1 MSDANLLLEKDA
13 AVATIT
19 FNNPK
24 ALNALT
30 EETFTG
36 MESLLD
42 ELEKDAEIR
51 VIILTGAGDKAFIAG
66 GDISHLASLDAEG
79 ARQFAL
85 LAQRVIDRIET
96 FPKPVI
102 AAVNGYCLGGG
113 NELAMGCDLRI
124 AADSAKFGQPEVKL
138 GIIPGFA
145 GTQRL
150 SRLVGKGRAK
160 EMIYTGEMIDAA
172 EAYRI
177 GLVGRRDRSRVGD
190 VGPTG
195 ARIDGRRQGQR
206 SRCSVDDI
214 AHRPHPGTRD
224 IRTLARGV
232 RYIGHTRRQKVG
244 DRNAGGIV
252 RAGIGYGDR
261 VGDGTTGSIGR
272 HAVGLRNGQ
281 VGGQRR
287 RVGVGGALV
296 AGIRVA
302 DRCRDRGGVRMAR
315 PGTHDGRSPGG
326 TRRGV
331 DPGDWPRGCSR
342 TSRSV
347 ASGCASARA
356 NRGSSRWESSSPC
369 SWSCPPACSWPGC

>member
-42 ELEKDAEIR
+42 ELENDAEIR

-172 EAYRI
+172 EACRI
-177 GLVGRRDRSRVGD
+177 GLVNRVVAKDRLIKE
-190 VGPTG
+190 
-195 ARIDGRRQGQR
+195 AK
-206 SRCSVDDI
+206 
-214 AHRPHPGTRD
+214 A
-224 IRTLARGV
+224 LAM
-232 RYIGHTRRQKVG
+232 KMC
-244 DRNAGGIV
+244 DK
-252 RAGIGYGDR
+252 
-261 VGDGTTGSIGR
+261 S
-272 HAVGLRNGQ
+272 
-281 VGGQRR
+281 
-287 RVGVGGALV
+287 
-296 AGIRVA
+296 
-302 DRCRDRGGVRMAR
+302 
-315 PGTHDGRSPGG
+315 
-326 TRRGV
+326 
-331 DPGDWPRGCSR
+331 
-342 TSRSV
+342 
-347 ASGCASARA
+347 ASAIRLSKEAIDNGLEMDFARA
-356 NRGSSRWESSSPC
+356 ARYEADLFGLSFTTTDCKEGISAFLEKR
-369 SWSCPPACSWPGC
+369 PAKF

>member
-1 MSDANLLLEKDA
+1 MSNSNLLLEKDA
-13 AVATIT
+13 VVATIT

-30 EETFTG
+30 EETFIG

-42 ELEKDAEIR
+42 ELENDAEIR

-172 EAYRI
+172 EACRI
-177 GLVGRRDRSRVGD
+177 GLVNRVVAKDRLIKE
-190 VGPTG
+190 
-195 ARIDGRRQGQR
+195 AK
-206 SRCSVDDI
+206 
-214 AHRPHPGTRD
+214 A
-224 IRTLARGV
+224 LAM
-232 RYIGHTRRQKVG
+232 KMC
-244 DRNAGGIV
+244 DK
-252 RAGIGYGDR
+252 
-261 VGDGTTGSIGR
+261 S
-272 HAVGLRNGQ
+272 
-281 VGGQRR
+281 
-287 RVGVGGALV
+287 
-296 AGIRVA
+296 
-302 DRCRDRGGVRMAR
+302 
-315 PGTHDGRSPGG
+315 
-326 TRRGV
+326 
-331 DPGDWPRGCSR
+331 
-342 TSRSV
+342 
-347 ASGCASARA
+347 ASAIRLSKEAIDNGLEMDFARA
-356 NRGSSRWESSSPC
+356 ARYEADLFGLSFTTADCKEGISAFLEKR
-369 SWSCPPACSWPGC
+369 PAKF

>member
-13 AVATIT
+13 AIATIT

-30 EETFTG
+30 EETFSG

-42 ELEKDAEIR
+42 ELETDAEIR

-66 GDISHLASLDAEG
+66 GDISHLATLDADG
-79 ARQFAL
+79 ARHFAL

-102 AAVNGYCLGGG
+102 AAINGYCLGGG

-172 EAYRI
+172 EACRI
-177 GLVGRRDRSRVGD
+177 GLVNRVVAKDRLIEE
-190 VGPTG
+190 
-195 ARIDGRRQGQR
+195 AK
-206 SRCSVDDI
+206 
-214 AHRPHPGTRD
+214 A
-224 IRTLARGV
+224 LAM
-232 RYIGHTRRQKVG
+232 KMC
-244 DRNAGGIV
+244 DK
-252 RAGIGYGDR
+252 
-261 VGDGTTGSIGR
+261 S
-272 HAVGLRNGQ
+272 
-281 VGGQRR
+281 
-287 RVGVGGALV
+287 
-296 AGIRVA
+296 
-302 DRCRDRGGVRMAR
+302 
-315 PGTHDGRSPGG
+315 
-326 TRRGV
+326 
-331 DPGDWPRGCSR
+331 
-342 TSRSV
+342 
-347 ASGCASARA
+347 ASAISLSKEAIDNGLEMDFARA
-356 NRGSSRWESSSPC
+356 ARYEADLFGLSFTTADCKEGISAFLEKR
-369 SWSCPPACSWPGC
+369 PAKF

>member
-13 AVATIT
+13 AIATIT

-30 EETFTG
+30 EETFSG

-42 ELEKDAEIR
+42 ELATDAEIR

-66 GDISHLASLDAEG
+66 GDISHLATLDADG
-79 ARQFAL
+79 ARHFAL

-102 AAVNGYCLGGG
+102 AAINGYCLGGG

-172 EAYRI
+172 EACRI
-177 GLVGRRDRSRVGD
+177 GLVNRVVAKDRLIEE
-190 VGPTG
+190 
-195 ARIDGRRQGQR
+195 AK
-206 SRCSVDDI
+206 
-214 AHRPHPGTRD
+214 A
-224 IRTLARGV
+224 LAM
-232 RYIGHTRRQKVG
+232 KMC
-244 DRNAGGIV
+244 DK
-252 RAGIGYGDR
+252 
-261 VGDGTTGSIGR
+261 S
-272 HAVGLRNGQ
+272 
-281 VGGQRR
+281 
-287 RVGVGGALV
+287 
-296 AGIRVA
+296 
-302 DRCRDRGGVRMAR
+302 
-315 PGTHDGRSPGG
+315 
-326 TRRGV
+326 
-331 DPGDWPRGCSR
+331 
-342 TSRSV
+342 
-347 ASGCASARA
+347 ASAISLSKEAIDNGLEMDFARA
-356 NRGSSRWESSSPC
+356 ARYEADLFGLSFTTADCKEGISAFLEKR
-369 SWSCPPACSWPGC
+369 PAKF